1 LDNSL
6 EKKVVRL
13 WKKTD
18 DVARGR
24 VKKAERER
32 VVEQLD
38 HLLDI
43 NTCNCII
50 LLCSEPGSD
59 CKDLQECKIKSHVKC
74 NCPLASMVPVMEFQW
89 LASQRAKKCE
99 KSSMMM
105 AGNDKKETER
115 QQKGD
120 KRKVAEE
127 EADQKRKKMDEE
139 EKEMLVK
146 QNKYIDEFMA
156 ELDETGEEGDE
167 EEFTPPTYVEKEQ
180 EEDVK
185 KLVDTLLEERLGD
198 KSGLVVRYL
207 GRPGSKRNTMLV
219 LSTARASLR

>member
-1 LDNSL
+1 M
-6 EKKVVRL
+6 VRL

-24 VKKAERER
+24 VKKAEKER

-43 NTCNCII
+43 TTCNCII

-59 CKDLQECKIKSHVKC
+59 CKDLQECKIK
-74 NCPLASMVPVMEFQW
+74 ASKVPVMELQW

-198 KSGLVVRYL
+198 KAGLVVRYL